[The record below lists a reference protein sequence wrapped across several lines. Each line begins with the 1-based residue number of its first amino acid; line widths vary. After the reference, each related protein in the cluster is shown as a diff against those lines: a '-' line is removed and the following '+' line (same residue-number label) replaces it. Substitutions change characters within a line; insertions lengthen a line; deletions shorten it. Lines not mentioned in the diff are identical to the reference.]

1 MYTCPNCGGDLT
13 FHVEKQKMVCENCRY
28 EEDPCKVQ
36 EFHSAEEEQTDEY
49 EATVFRCPHCGGEI
63 ISEDTTAATFCSFC
77 GATTVL
83 ESRIV
88 KERKPAYIL
97 PFQKTKEE
105 CREAYGKVLK
115 KALFVPDEYKNPE
128 NINKF
133 RGIYMPYWDY
143 QYSLNEP
150 FYFTGTKTRRRGN
163 YLYTDF
169 YNVSCNVDMNYRGVY
184 FDASSSFADHM
195 SERISPYA
203 VKDGKEFTPAYLSG
217 FYADTSDV
225 GKEVYEQKAD
235 EQVTEDLSRKI
246 SKDHTISKYS
256 VTSYEIDALKNRSS
270 SQAKLVMLPVWFLS
284 CRNGDRVSYAAV
296 NGQTG
301 KVSAE
306 LPVDRKKYFTAS
318 MILSALIFLLLNWKV
333 TLTPSTLLP
342 LAVILSIVCIVII
355 NVQMTRL
362 IARDTGQD
370 DMGYVSVK
378 LGSKKPARKETDR
391 WTEAG
396 GSFLS
401 IFLFVMAFNLFG
413 PFLLSL
419 LGSSFMGVLV
429 MMVPIY
435 FFIRQ
440 ITGAGNREVVHKNY
454 FGNWKEKIPVLF
466 KPVLGII
473 AVAAVA
479 VIHPVRDVWYYLSVL
494 FSLLMTAFSFSDI
507 IKYHNKLTTR
517 KLPQFNRRGGDENE

>member
-1 MYTCPNCGGDLT
+1 MYTCPNCGGNLK
-13 FHVEKQKMVCENCRY
+13 FHIKKQKMVCENCQY
-28 EEDPCKVQ
+28 EEDPYKVQ
-36 EFHSAEEEQTDEY
+36 EFHSAEEEQTGEY

-83 ESRIV
+83 EPRIV

-97 PFQKTKEE
+97 PFEKTKEE
-105 CREAYGKVLK
+105 CKDAYAKVLK
-115 KALFVPDEYKNPE
+115 KALFLPDEYKNPD

-150 FYFTGTKTRRRGN
+150 FQFWGIKSRRRGN
-163 YLYTDF
+163 YEYTD
-169 YNVSCNVDMNYRGVY
+169 YYDINCHVDMDYKGVC

-195 SERISPYA
+195 SEGIAPYA
-203 VKDGKEFTPAYLSG
+203 VKNSKEFTPAYLSG

-225 GKEVYEQKAD
+225 GKDVYEELANERVK
-235 EQVTEDLSRKI
+235 EDIARKLERRRTFGKFSVSSYDMNRLGKKI
-246 SKDHTISKYS
+246 SGS
-256 VTSYEIDALKNRSS
+256 
-270 SQAKLVMLPVWFLS
+270 AKLVMLPVWFLAY
-284 CRNGDRVSYAAV
+284 RNGDRVSYAAV

-318 MILSALIFLLLNWKV
+318 AILSVLIFLLLNWKL

-342 LAVILSIVCIVII
+342 IAAILSIVCMIII
-355 NVQMTRL
+355 NVQMTNL
-362 IARDTGQD
+362 IARDTGRD
-370 DMGYVSVK
+370 DIGYVSVK
-378 LGSKKPARKETDR
+378 MGLKRPGRDK
-391 WTEAG
+391 TERHALIT
-396 GSFLS
+396 GSFLPFFV
-401 IFLFVMAFNLFG
+401 IMFLFNIFG
-413 PFLLSL
+413 PFLLSRL
-419 LGSSFMGVLV
+419 NSSVVVFV
-429 MMVPIY
+429 MMVPVY

-440 ITGAGNREVVHKNY
+440 ITRFSRREVVHKNY

-473 AVAAVA
+473 AIAAVA
-479 VIHPVRDVWYYLSVL
+479 LIHPVRDEWYYISVL
-494 FSLLMTAFSFSDI
+494 FSLLMTVFSFGDI
-507 IKYHNKLTTR
+507 IKYHNKLTSR